1 VNWQIAGQEGRFCM
15 KYDQQGAAMRV
26 ALAALFAGMLAAAAT
41 GCVSSTLNTNDFRPV
56 GGQTAASPAAAPQQS
71 VQSQA
76 LVPQSE
82 PQPLPQVT
90 SEATPQSIPP
100 QPGNSDGTAT
110 GSVSDPVK
118 RQQAI
123 NEIRTKAAASSG
135 QKTQIGALPTSATEQ
150 MSSQEQAD
158 IASRLENSRQA
169 AGAELSDA
177 EVEARKAAVR
187 RLQQKGKTHYQ
198 QTLEA
203 IEN

>member
-1 VNWQIAGQEGRFCM
+1 M

-56 GGQTAASPAAAPQQS
+56 GGQTAASPSAAPQQS

-90 SEATPQSIPP
+90 SEATSQSIPAQSILP

-135 QKTQIGALPTSATEQ
+135 QKTQIGALPASATEQ

-169 AGAELSDA
+169 TGAELSDA